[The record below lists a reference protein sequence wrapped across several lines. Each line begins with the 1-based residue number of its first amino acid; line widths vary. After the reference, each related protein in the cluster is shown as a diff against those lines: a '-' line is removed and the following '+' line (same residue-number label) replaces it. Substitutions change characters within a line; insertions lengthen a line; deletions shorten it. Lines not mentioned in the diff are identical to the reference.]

1 MAECVKDPDL
11 PQECVT
17 LRKMFFECKRSQLGM
32 VEHPAVPAVQ
42 PSLCRSRRDT
52 QPRCVCRTRV
62 HGIEGVRTPTDRRM
76 PLRRAYAAACAPCS
90 YPSGA
95 RTPNQLHPLL
105 ANFGIHGSTLLC
117 PLARSHLCSRSYS
130 PTIRPDMLNRCLHIP
145 QPFPAGSA
153 RTPPPS
159 ASPRPLHRLPP
170 RDTPR
175 TRTAPHAPS
184 ARPGSSQPPTRGRPL
199 PPLSRAP
206 LLSRRRYPLHP
217 RSGQTPA
224 GNASRAVTPR
234 PAADVPRRMRLPRLP
249 QAPAARAVKDGAC
262 PISTG

>member
-1 MAECVKDPDL
+1 VTGRGYLCSAERGGSMAECVKDPDL
-11 PQECVT
+11 PEECVT

-32 VEHPAVPAVQ
+32 VEHPAVPAVP
-42 PSLCRSRRDT
+42 PSLRRRRRGT

-76 PLRRAYAAACAPCS
+76 SLHRACAAACAPCS
-90 YPSGA
+90 YSGGA
-95 RTPNQLHPLL
+95 RTPNQLH
-105 ANFGIHGSTLLC
+105 GSTLLR
-117 PLARSHLCSRSYS
+117 PLARSHLCSRSYA

-184 ARPGSSQPPTRGRPL
+184 ARPGSSQPPT
-199 PPLSRAP
+199 
-206 LLSRRRYPLHP
+206 
-217 RSGQTPA
+217 
-224 GNASRAVTPR
+224 
-234 PAADVPRRMRLPRLP
+234 
-249 QAPAARAVKDGAC
+249 
-262 PISTG
+262 